1 MNKFQRGISIEGVV
15 AAAFLLAIF
24 SILGMKLMPH
34 YMENKIIQNIFIA
47 LANDPEMKQSTI
59 IEIQGAYNKR
69 AGIDNIN
76 VINYTD
82 IHIDNTNGSLY
93 LSAEYEVT
101 IPMVSNI
108 SLLLEFN
115 PSSE

>member
-15 AAAFLLAIF
+15 AAVFLLAIF
-24 SILGMKLMPH
+24 SILGMKLMPP

-69 AGIDNIN
+69 ADIDNIN